1 MKNCISVWG
10 NCLAA
15 AFVVVADL
23 HIVAAGAGAVAAAVV
38 AAVAFAVDAS
48 M

>member
-10 NCLAA
+10 NCFVV
-15 AFVVVADL
+15 AFLVVADL
-23 HIVAAGAGAVAAAVV
+23 RIVAAGAGAVAAV

>member
-10 NCLAA
+10 NCFVVS
-15 AFVVVADL
+15 FVVVADL
-23 HIVAAGAGAVAAAVV
+23 RIVAAGAGAVAAVV

>member
-10 NCLAA
+10 NCFVV
-15 AFVVVADL
+15 AFLVVADL
-23 HIVAAGAGAVAAAVV
+23 RIVAAGAGAVAAAVV